1 VRELQSMYGRSSH
14 IFAFGEAVLAV
25 LAWDGS
31 SGAMFDKF
39 DKALQRCAVPH
50 QRPLAPAGAE
60 RCLLASARKHC
71 THRVYSRR
79 HCIGRSFAIRSEWRP
94 LSFRQRR
101 VRALKPL

>member
-1 VRELQSMYGRSSH
+1 MRELQSMYGRSSH

-60 RCLLASARKHC
+60 RCLLARASSVLTEYTCAL
-71 THRVYSRR
+71 
-79 HCIGRSFAIRSEWRP
+79 GRSFAIRSSGRSPSGSAGCGHCSCCE
-94 LSFRQRR
+94 
-101 VRALKPL
+101 